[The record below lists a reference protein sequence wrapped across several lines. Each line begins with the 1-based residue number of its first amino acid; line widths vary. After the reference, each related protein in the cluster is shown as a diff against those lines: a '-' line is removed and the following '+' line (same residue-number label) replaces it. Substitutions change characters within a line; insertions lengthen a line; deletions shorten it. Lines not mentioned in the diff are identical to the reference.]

1 MIIGA
6 KKLLAAAVMAAM
18 ANLASAAAA
27 SGPLLTGLGGDSGF
41 GQLIMAPN
49 DDGSSFLQT
58 LPFSLNF
65 FGNSYNNY
73 FVNNNGNISFGSA
86 LSQFTPQVFPIANV
100 PMIAPYWGDV
110 DTRNQSGLA
119 NPFQNNV
126 YLHATNNSVV
136 VTWDTVGYFSEHND
150 KQNTF
155 QLVLTDRSQQTSRA
169 GDFDMEFRY
178 GRLEWTTGDASG
190 GSAGLG
196 GYAAVAGW
204 NAGAAVNSFALAG
217 SGSQNV
223 LQLVNGSNTGQTG
236 VYRFEVRSD
245 ALAGS
250 TPYNPILPTN
260 PTSGDGA
267 WEFVNVPV
275 SATNPVWFDPEVAVG
290 YEYKVNGNGPLI
302 SSVILPQGV
311 GDGRYDIYVWDGGAW
326 TLLQGNVLG
335 GQTFTFDT
343 AVDRFKVLGIEETA
357 GLNPASPIAF
367 STGLV
372 FTQDG
377 AVNLS
382 QHAISVTAVP
392 EPSTYAML
400 GAGLA
405 MLGMVARRRKK
416 AGSAA

>member
-1 MIIGA
+1 MIIGTRNF
-6 KKLLAAAVMAAM
+6 LAAAVMAAM
-18 ANLASAAAA
+18 ANLASAAVAG
-27 SGPLLTGLGGDSGF
+27 GPLLTDLGGESGF
-41 GQLIMAPN
+41 GQRIMAPN
-49 DDGSSFLQT
+49 DDGSSVVQA

-65 FGNSYNNY
+65 FGNSYDSY
-73 FVNNNGNISFGSA
+73 FVNNNGNISFGRP
-86 LSQFTPQVFPIANV
+86 LSEFTPQIFPIANV

-119 NPFQNNV
+119 SPFQNNV
-126 YLHATNNSVV
+126 YLHATTDSVV
-136 VTWDTVGYFSEHND
+136 VTWDTVGYYNEHND

-155 QLVLTDRSQQTSRA
+155 QLVLTDRSRQTSRA

-190 GSAGLG
+190 GNVGLG

-204 NAGAAVNSFALAG
+204 NAGAALNSFALAG

-223 LQLVNGSNTGQTG
+223 LQLVNGGNTGQTG

-260 PTSGDGA
+260 PSAGDGA

-302 SSVILPQGV
+302 SSVILPQGI
-311 GDGRYDIYVWDGGAW
+311 GDGRYDIYVWEGGDW
-326 TLLQGNVLG
+326 KLLQANVLG
-335 GQTFTFDT
+335 GETFTFDT

-367 STGLV
+367 SAGLV

-377 AVNLS
+377 TVNLS
-382 QHAISVTAVP
+382 QHAVSVTVVP

-405 MLGMVARRRKK
+405 MLGMLARRRKK

>member
-1 MIIGA
+1 MTLA
-6 KKLLAAAVMAAM
+6 TKKFLAAAVMAAM
-18 ANLASAAAA
+18 ANLASAAAT
-27 SGPLLTGLGGDSGF
+27 SGPLLTGLGGDSGY
-41 GQLIMAPN
+41 GTRIMEPN
-49 DDGSSFLQT
+49 DDSSSLQQA

-65 FGNSYNNY
+65 FGNSYDSY
-73 FVNNNGNISFGSA
+73 FVNNNGNISFGRP
-86 LSQFTPQVFPIANV
+86 LYEFTPEVFPIANV

-110 DTRNQSGLA
+110 DTRNQGGLS
-119 NPFQNNV
+119 NPFHNNV
-126 YLHATNNSVV
+126 YLATTGSSVV
-136 VTWDTVGYFSEHND
+136 VTWDTVGYYDYHND

-155 QLVLTDRSQQTSRA
+155 QLVLTDRSAQTSRA

-190 GSAGLG
+190 GSG
-196 GYAAVAGW
+196 GYGGNAAVAGW

-223 LQLVNGSNTGQTG
+223 LQLLNGSNTGQTG

-245 ALAGS
+245 ALVGS

-260 PTSGDGA
+260 PGSGDGA

-290 YEYKVNGNGPLI
+290 YVYQVNGAGPLI
-302 SSVILPQGV
+302 SSVILPQGI
-311 GDGRYDIYVWDGGAW
+311 GDGRYDIYVWENGDW
-326 TLLQGNVLG
+326 KLLQGNVLG
-335 GQTFTFDT
+335 GQTFSFGT
-343 AVDRFKVLGIEETA
+343 AVDRFKVLGIEESA

-367 STGLV
+367 SAGLV
-372 FTQDG
+372 FDQNGT
-377 AVNLS
+377 VNLS
-382 QHAISVTAVP
+382 QHAISVSAVP
-392 EPSTYAML
+392 EPATYAMM

-416 AGSAA
+416 AESAA